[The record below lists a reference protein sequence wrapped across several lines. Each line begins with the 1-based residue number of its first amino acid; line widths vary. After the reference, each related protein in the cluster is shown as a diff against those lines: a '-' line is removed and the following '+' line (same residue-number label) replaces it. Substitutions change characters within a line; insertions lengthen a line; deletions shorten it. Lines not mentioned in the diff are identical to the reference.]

1 MGEAADVELANERP
15 RYAARREAILTA
27 AGEALAQE
35 GLAGFTLA
43 AVAKRMGLHPVS
55 LTYYFK
61 RKEELV
67 SACLLQGADRYDA
80 MLDQAAAASS
90 PPERLAAFVRAY
102 FELQRRIAL
111 GEEPPL
117 APLDE
122 VRTLWRAK
130 DDPVDMR
137 YQDLRQR
144 IADLLVGEGQPAPEA
159 WRQRLLSRLI
169 LQQLASSEAWLAD
182 YALDDYPRVAERVA
196 EIMTFGLAGPGQRWP
211 QDLALD
217 DTEPTGCELVRERF
231 LIEATDLINREG
243 WTGASVDR
251 ISARLKVTKG
261 SFYHH
266 HADKDELVG
275 ACFDRSFAILDEAL
289 ARARAEDTGWRR
301 LFLAAAPLAISQ
313 AHNGRRRI
321 LRRYALR
328 LAPPELRPGLE
339 RRIRQTANGLAG
351 LICDGIGD
359 GSLRPVDPTI
369 AAHLILAMINS
380 ALMLDRIPQLTPEVT
395 LYGYVRPA
403 LRGVFSV
410 R

>member
-1 MGEAADVELANERP
+1 VEVVSETP

-27 AGEALAQE
+27 ATEALAQE

-61 RKEELV
+61 RREELIG
-67 SACLLQGADRYDA
+67 ACLLHGADRYDA
-80 MLDQAAAASS
+80 MLDEAEAAGA

-102 FELQRRIAL
+102 FEVQRRIAL
-111 GEEPPL
+111 GQAPPL

-122 VRTLWRAK
+122 VRPLWRASG
-130 DDPVDMR
+130 DPVDIR
-137 YQDLRQR
+137 YRGLRQR
-144 IADLLVGEGQPAPEA
+144 IADLLVGPGEPAPEP

-169 LQQLASSEAWLAD
+169 LQQLASSEAWLGD

-196 EIMTFGLAGPGQRWP
+196 EIMTHGLAGPGQRWP
-211 QDLALD
+211 QD
-217 DTEPTGCELVRERF
+217 EPLEGEDPAGCELVRERF
-231 LIEATDLINREG
+231 LIEATDLINRDG

-251 ISARLKVTKG
+251 ISARLKLTKG
-261 SFYHH
+261 AFYHH

-275 ACFDRSFAILDEAL
+275 ACFARSFAILDAAL
-289 ARARAEDTGWRR
+289 TQARTAETGWRR

-313 AHNGRRRI
+313 AHDGRRRM

-328 LAPPELRPGLE
+328 LAPPELRASLE
-339 RRIRQTANGLAG
+339 RRVRQTANALSG

-359 GSLRPVDPTI
+359 GTLRPVDPTI
-369 AAHLILAMINS
+369 AAHLVLAMINS
-380 ALMLDRIPQLTPEVT
+380 AVMLDRIPQLTPEVT

>member
-1 MGEAADVELANERP
+1 MEAAVGLAKERP

-27 AGEALAQE
+27 AAEALAQE

-43 AVAKRMGLHPVS
+43 AVAKRTGLHPVS

-61 RKEELV
+61 RREELV
-67 SACLLQGADRYDA
+67 SACLLHGADRFDA
-80 MLDQAAAASS
+80 MLDAAEAAGS
-90 PPERLAAFVRAY
+90 PPERLRAFVRAY
-102 FELQRRIAL
+102 FEVQRRIVL

-122 VRTLWRAK
+122 VRTLWRASG
-130 DDPVDMR
+130 DPVDMR
-137 YQDLRQR
+137 YQELRQR
-144 IADLLVGEGQPAPEA
+144 IADLLVGKDRPAPEA

-169 LQQLASSEAWLAD
+169 LQQLAASEAWLAD
-182 YALDDYPRVAERVA
+182 YALEDYPRVADRVA

-211 QDLALD
+211 LDLAAA
-217 DTEPTGCELVRERF
+217 EPEPPGCEVVRERF

-266 HADKDELVG
+266 HADKDELIG
-275 ACFDRSFAILDEAL
+275 ACFERSFAILESAL
-289 ARARAEDTGWRR
+289 SRARAEETGWRR
-301 LFLAAAPLAISQ
+301 LFLATAPLAVSQ
-313 AHNGRRRI
+313 AHDGRRRM
-321 LRRYALR
+321 LRRHALR
-328 LAPPELRPGLE
+328 LAPPELRGQVE
-339 RRIRQTANGLAG
+339 RRMRQTANTLAG
-351 LICDGIGD
+351 LIWDGIVEGA
-359 GSLRPVDPTI
+359 LRPVDPAI
-369 AAHLILAMINS
+369 AAHMLLAMINS
-380 ALMLDRIPQLTPEVT
+380 AAMLDRIPELTPEVT

>member
-1 MGEAADVELANERP
+1 MGAGVGLANERP

-27 AGEALAQE
+27 AAEALAQE

-61 RKEELV
+61 RREDLV
-67 SACLLQGADRYDA
+67 SACLLHGADRFDA
-80 MLDQAAAASS
+80 MLDEAWSAGA
-90 PPERLAAFVRAY
+90 PPERLRAFVRAY
-102 FELQRRIAL
+102 FEVQRRIAL

-122 VRTLWRAK
+122 VRTLWRASG
-130 DDPVDMR
+130 DPVDIR
-137 YQDLRQR
+137 YQELRQR
-144 IADLLVGEGQPAPEA
+144 IADLLVGEDRPAPEP

-169 LQQLASSEAWLAD
+169 LQQLAASEAWLGD
-182 YALDDYPRVAERVA
+182 YALADYPRVADQVA

-211 QDLALD
+211 HDLAV
-217 DTEPTGCELVRERF
+217 TEAEAAGCEVVRERF

-266 HADKDELVG
+266 HADKDELIG
-275 ACFDRSFAILDEAL
+275 ACFERTFAILESAL
-289 ARARAEDTGWRR
+289 ARARTEETGWRR
-301 LFLAAAPLAISQ
+301 LFLATAPLAISQ
-313 AHNGRRRI
+313 AHHGGGRM
-321 LRRYALR
+321 LRRHALR
-328 LAPPELRPGLE
+328 LAPPELRGYVE
-339 RRIRQTANGLAG
+339 RRMRQTANALAG
-351 LICDGIGD
+351 QICDGVVEGA
-359 GSLRPVDPTI
+359 LRPVDPAI
-369 AAHLILAMINS
+369 ASHMLLAMINS
-380 ALMLDRIPQLTPEVT
+380 AAMLDRIPELTPEVT

>member
-1 MGEAADVELANERP
+1 MGGDAGAKSAKARP
-15 RYAARREAILTA
+15 RYEARREAILTA
-27 AGEALAQE
+27 AAEALAQE

-43 AVAKRMGLHPVS
+43 SVAKRMDLHPVS

-67 SACLLQGADRYDA
+67 SACLLHGADRFDA
-80 MLDQAAAASS
+80 MLDEAQGAGA

-102 FELQRRIAL
+102 FEVQRRIAL

-122 VRTLWRAK
+122 VRTLWRASG
-130 DDPVDMR
+130 DPVDLR
-137 YQDLRQR
+137 YQEVRQR
-144 IADLLVGEGQPAPEA
+144 IADLLVGEDRPAPAA

-169 LQQLASSEAWLAD
+169 LQQLASSDSWLAD
-182 YALDDYPRVAERVA
+182 YALADYPRVAERVA
-196 EIMTFGLAGPGQRWP
+196 EVMIFGLAAPGQRWP
-211 QDLALD
+211 QDLVLTAPESTD
-217 DTEPTGCELVRERF
+217 SEMVRERF

-266 HADKDELVG
+266 HADKDELIG
-275 ACFDRSFAILDEAL
+275 ACFDRSFAILESAL
-289 ARARAEDTGWRR
+289 ARARTAETGWRR
-301 LFLAAAPLAISQ
+301 LFLATAPLAVSQ
-313 AHNGRRRI
+313 AHDGRGRI

-328 LAPPELRPGLE
+328 LARPELRGAVE
-339 RRIRQTANGLAG
+339 QRMRQTASALAG
-351 LICDGIGD
+351 LICDGVSD
-359 GSLRPVDPTI
+359 GTLRPVDPTI
-369 AAHLILAMINS
+369 AAHMLLAMINS
-380 ALMLDRIPQLTPEVT
+380 ALMLDRVPELTPEIT

-403 LRGVFSV
+403 IRGVFSV